1 MEEKIDKLTAI
12 VTKMAG
18 EFTEMKSDISE
29 LKSDVSE
36 LKSDVSGLKSDVAE
50 LKEKVNEVDTTLTEY
65 IGYQEG
71 VNDELRAE
79 NRRILELVGDE
90 NSLAAAHSKIA
101 NHDTR
106 IHKLELAAA

>member
-29 LKSDVSE
+29 LKSDVS
-36 LKSDVSGLKSDVAE
+36 GLKSDVAE
-50 LKEKVNEVDTTLTEY
+50 LREKVGEIDTTLTEF
-65 IGYQEG
+65 IGYQMG
-71 VNDELRAE
+71 VNEEQQAVNQRL
-79 NRRILELVGDE
+79 LELVGDE

-106 IHKLELAAA
+106 IRKLELAAA